1 MYLEPGM
8 QLGPDMYMAAGDQYG
23 RGKWDKLFKMAQ
35 KSDFVRGKE
44 KELIATA
51 REKAQPMIKQA
62 IKEAVRNV
70 PGPFKATAREVATEQ
85 AKKLEDQAVS
95 QLYNKIDQSA
105 NGVRYMGAGAGM
117 RVAGAGTR
125 VGRGLRVAEAG
136 HYGHG
141 MRLAG
146 DGLLDDVGDM
156 AVDVAKSQAKKHAP
170 EIVDRAVSYIPG
182 VGPVAAPM
190 AGAATRLLLGS
201 GHCGHGMQPVAGAG
215 HYHYG
220 HGLRTAGGA
229 MRLAG
234 DGPRTDALAKG
245 FLEVA
250 PAAAGAIMAAMP
262 IPGARIAAPAVAG
275 AMRHF
280 RDSRGKGL
288 EGGHYLNKK
297 GVFKGSDKHHH
308 TVGKNKHHY
317 YKKGPAGN
325 GMRTS
330 GAGRYIPSLVEG
342 SGCACH

>member
-1 MYLEPGM
+1 
-8 QLGPDMYMAAGDQYG
+8 MYMAAGDQYG

-85 AKKLEDQAVS
+85 AKKLEEQAVS

-125 VGRGLRVAEAG
+125 VGRGLRVA
-136 HYGHG
+136 
-141 MRLAG
+141 
-146 DGLLDDVGDM
+146 
-156 AVDVAKSQAKKHAP
+156 
-170 EIVDRAVSYIPG
+170 
-182 VGPVAAPM
+182 
-190 AGAATRLLLGS
+190 
-201 GHCGHGMQPVAGAG
+201 GAG

-234 DGPRTDALAKG
+234 DGPMTDALAKG
-245 FLEVA
+245 FLDVA
-250 PAAAGAIMAAMP
+250 PAAAGAITAAMP
-262 IPGARIAAPAVAG
+262 IPGARLAAPAVAA
-275 AMRHF
+275 AMRHY
-280 RDSRGKGL
+280 RDSQGKGL

-297 GVFKGSDKHHH
+297 GEFKGSDKHHH
-308 TVGKNKHHY
+308 TVGKNKQHY
-317 YKKGPAGN
+317 YKKGPKPAGN

-330 GAGRYIPSLVEG
+330 GAGKPVHALVEG